1 MESGGGAALKMEKTM
16 KKIIFASMAAV
27 AALGVSACSEKTE
40 DNAAAAVEG
49 AANDT
54 AVNAEMTGD
63 AIENAATDVGNATA
77 NGAAAVEADVQDET
91 MNEAKKD

>member
-1 MESGGGAALKMEKTM
+1 M
-16 KKIIFASMAAV
+16 KKFVIASLAGV
-27 AALGVSACSEKTE
+27 AALGLAACSEKTE

-63 AIENAATDVGNATA
+63 ALENAATDVGNAAA

-91 MNEAKKD
+91 EAEAKKD